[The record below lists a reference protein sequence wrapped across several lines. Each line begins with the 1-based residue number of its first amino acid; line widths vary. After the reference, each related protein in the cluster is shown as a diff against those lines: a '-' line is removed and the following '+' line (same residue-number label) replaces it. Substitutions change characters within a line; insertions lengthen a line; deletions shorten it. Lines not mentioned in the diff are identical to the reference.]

1 MKKKKLI
8 SEILEDKVKDSLIKW
23 IDDYKYNHGIGN
35 YPPSNTK
42 DIKTLLKE
50 MVYYLELGK
59 DLSKLLKEEN
69 ESNTSRIKKL
79 Q

>member
-1 MKKKKLI
+1 MEKKELRRKKMKKKKLI

-50 MVYYLELGK
+50 MVYYLELENINF
-59 DLSKLLKEEN
+59 EE
-69 ESNTSRIKKL
+69 E
-79 Q
+79 

>member
-1 MKKKKLI
+1 MKKKRSKKLI
-8 SEILEDKVKDSLIKW
+8 RDPLEDKVRDSLIEW

-59 DLSKLLKEEN
+59 DLSKLLKEE
-69 ESNTSRIKKL
+69 E
-79 Q
+79 

>member
-1 MKKKKLI
+1 MEKKELRRKKMKKKKLI

-42 DIKTLLKE
+42 DVYTLLKE
-50 MVYYLELGK
+50 MLYYLELEK
-59 DLSKLLKEEN
+59 ISKLSKEE
-69 ESNTSRIKKL
+69 E
-79 Q
+79 

>member
-1 MKKKKLI
+1 MEKKELRRKKMKKKKLI

-42 DIKTLLKE
+42 DIKTLLLE

-59 DLSKLLKEEN
+59 DLSKLLKEE
-69 ESNTSRIKKL
+69 E
-79 Q
+79 